1 MKEIEELER
10 GRQIDFSEKEE
21 CEDSGKF

>member
-21 CEDSGKF
+21 SEDSGKF